1 MDDFEDR
8 LNEKLNKDS
17 MNTSRGRSPGGFA
30 SSSSSSWQMD
40 DFEARIA
47 AKSKEGNKSR
57 SRDESPGPAMSYEDR
72 LKKKLDECNQ
82 KSVRRP
88 SENSQSS
95 FEDRLNEKLNKDSMN
110 TSRGRSPGGFAS
122 SSSSS
127 RQIDDFE
134 ARIAAKSEEGSQSH
148 SSA

>member
-47 AKSKEGNKSR
+47 AKSKEGNMSR
-57 SRDESPGPAMSYEDR
+57 SRDESPGTAMSYEDR
-72 LKKKLDECNQ
+72 LKKKLDEGNQ
-82 KSVRRP
+82 KSARRLRG
-88 SENSQSS
+88 NSQSS

-110 TSRGRSPGGFAS
+110 TSRGRSPGAIGAS

-127 RQIDDFE
+127 RQMDDFE
-134 ARIAAKSEEGSQSH
+134 ARIAAKSKEGNKS
-148 SSA
+148 